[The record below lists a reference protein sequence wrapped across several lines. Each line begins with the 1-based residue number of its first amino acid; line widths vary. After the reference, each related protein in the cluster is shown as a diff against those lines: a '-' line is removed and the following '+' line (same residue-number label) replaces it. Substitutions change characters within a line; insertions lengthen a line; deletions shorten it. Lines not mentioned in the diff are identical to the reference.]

1 MCYDVMFL
9 GGNKLFG
16 FRALDSIGIFIWLS
30 DTRGGGSWACALV
43 PQPPSAKPTNHNH
56 LKKPAAYILQGT
68 EPSTQR
74 IAHLST
80 SATTSNN
87 PILSRNNMREERRRS
102 HCSAY
107 YIALLACLI
116 SASVSGFTTI
126 HPKISSS
133 SKHNTILHSQST
145 DEAGS
150 FDPTSGYVTEADI
163 AAKANDLLAESK
175 NVIDFPDEIA
185 SSFMQYALSIILG
198 RALPDARDG
207 MKPVHRRILY
217 AMNGLGLSPSS
228 SHRKC
233 ARVVGEVLGKYHPHG
248 DNAVYDAL
256 VRLAQP
262 FSTNAPLIDGHGNF
276 GSIDADPAAAMRY
289 TECKLSK
296 IAAETLLDDINMDTV
311 EFLPNFDGN
320 EYEPSVLPAKVPL
333 LLLNGGAGIAVGM
346 ATNIPP
352 HNLEEL
358 LTACVAMTQSRNEG
372 GKEVTDNAL
381 MDMIPGPDFPTA
393 ATIIGKSGARK
404 LFTTGNGGIVMRAI
418 MHLEEVKGKKSK
430 RNAIIVDELPYQV
443 NKAALLE
450 RIATLV
456 NEKKL
461 DGIADL
467 RDESDRDGIR
477 VVIELKRDAVAAV
490 VQNNLFKKTPLQ
502 TTFSG
507 NFLALFGSGTVPQRF
522 TLREALDCFLDFRFQ
537 TIRNKCV
544 FQLDKVE
551 NRIHIVDGLL
561 IALDYTDEVIEIV
574 RGAPDQTSARAALMD
589 PENTK
594 FCLSS
599 AQTDAV
605 LKLQLGQLTRLNG
618 DKLTDERK
626 TLAES
631 QASLRDLLT
640 SDKTVHDTMVE
651 EFEAIKKKFGT
662 PRKSKILPEEGEK
675 QDIDLVQNE
684 RSVIVVT
691 RGGYIKRMPLK
702 TFESQHRGTRGKK
715 GTSSANSDDS
725 EVSHCFT
732 CNDHDTILMTTQSG
746 IAYGLRAYQVPEGGR
761 TAKGAPI
768 PSVLPVKA
776 DDVVTSVLPVSKFS
790 EDEFIVL
797 TTELG
802 WIKKTPLAAFEK
814 LTSRGL
820 IIASLADGDR
830 LNWCERCTDADDIL
844 VSSTRGQSTRFH
856 AKNMRPTSR
865 TSRGVKSMTLKK
877 GDTIA
882 DMNVL
887 SEDNKYLLCMTTEGY
902 GKRIKTEEFRTTK
915 RGGSGVIAIKF
926 KAGRV
931 DDRLST
937 MRVVN
942 EEDEILLITSQGVMV
957 RQQVK
962 DIPVQGRAAT
972 GVVVQKV
979 RKGDSISTV
988 SIVPQRNMVAEE
1000 LE

>member
-1 MCYDVMFL
+1 
-9 GGNKLFG
+9 
-16 FRALDSIGIFIWLS
+16 
-30 DTRGGGSWACALV
+30 
-43 PQPPSAKPTNHNH
+43 
-56 LKKPAAYILQGT
+56 
-68 EPSTQR
+68 
-74 IAHLST
+74 
-80 SATTSNN
+80 
-87 PILSRNNMREERRRS
+87 
-102 HCSAY
+102 
-107 YIALLACLI
+107 
-116 SASVSGFTTI
+116 
-126 HPKISSS
+126 
-133 SKHNTILHSQST
+133 
-145 DEAGS
+145 
-150 FDPTSGYVTEADI
+150 
-163 AAKANDLLAESK
+163 
-175 NVIDFPDEIA
+175 
-185 SSFMQYALSIILG
+185 
-198 RALPDARDG
+198 
-207 MKPVHRRILY
+207 
-217 AMNGLGLSPSS
+217 
-228 SHRKC
+228 
-233 ARVVGEVLGKYHPHG
+233 
-248 DNAVYDAL
+248 
-256 VRLAQP
+256 
-262 FSTNAPLIDGHGNF
+262 
-276 GSIDADPAAAMRY
+276 
-289 TECKLSK
+289 
-296 IAAETLLDDINMDTV
+296 
-311 EFLPNFDGN
+311 
-320 EYEPSVLPAKVPL
+320 
-333 LLLNGGAGIAVGM
+333 
-346 ATNIPP
+346 
-352 HNLEEL
+352 
-358 LTACVAMTQSRNEG
+358 MT
-372 GKEVTDNAL
+372 
-381 MDMIPGPDFPTA
+381 MIPGPDFPTA

-404 LFTTGNGGIVMRAI
+404 LFTTGNGGIVMRAV
-418 MHLEEVKGKKSK
+418 MHLEQVNKGKKSK
-430 RNAIIVDELPYQV
+430 RNAIIVTELPYQV
-443 NKAALLE
+443 NKASLIE

-574 RGAPDQTSARAALMD
+574 RGAPDQASARAALMD
-589 PENTK
+589 PENAK

-631 QASLRDLLT
+631 QASLRNLLT
-640 SDKTVHDTMVE
+640 SDIAVHDAMVE

-675 QDIDLVQNE
+675 EEIDLVQNE

-702 TFESQHRGTRGKK
+702 TFESQNRGTRGKK
-715 GTSSANSDDS
+715 GTSSGAMSDDS
-725 EVSHCFT
+725 EVAHCFT

-746 IAYGLRAYQVPEGGR
+746 IAFGLRGYQVPEGGR

-776 DDVVTSVLPVSKFS
+776 DDIVTSVLPVSKFAK
-790 EDEFIVL
+790 DEFIVL
-797 TTELG
+797 ATEFG

-820 IIASLADGDR
+820 IIASLASGDR

-856 AKNMRPTSR
+856 AKDLRPTSR

-887 SEDNKYLLCMTTEGY
+887 SEDDKYLLCMTTEGY
-902 GKRIKTEEFRTTK
+902 GKRVKTEEFRTTQ

-931 DDRLST
+931 DDRVST

-979 RKGDSISTV
+979 DVRNGDSISTV
-988 SIVPQRNMVAEE
+988 SIVPQRDIVADE

>member
-1 MCYDVMFL
+1 M
-9 GGNKLFG
+9 
-16 FRALDSIGIFIWLS
+16 
-30 DTRGGGSWACALV
+30 T
-43 PQPPSAKPTNHNH
+43 
-56 LKKPAAYILQGT
+56 
-68 EPSTQR
+68 
-74 IAHLST
+74 
-80 SATTSNN
+80 
-87 PILSRNNMREERRRS
+87 ERRPRS
-102 HCSAY
+102 SAASVAS
-107 YIALLACLI
+107 IALSAWCLI
-116 SASVSGFTTI
+116 SSNVIVVSGFITTI
-126 HPKISSS
+126 PTKTSLPSH
-133 SKHNTILHSQST
+133 HILHVQFT
-145 DEAGS
+145 DEASS
-150 FDPTSGYVTEADI
+150 FDPNSGYVTEADI
-163 AAKANDLLAESK
+163 ASRANDLLSESK
-175 NVIDFPDEIA
+175 DIVELPDEVA

-217 AMNGLGLSPSS
+217 AMNGLGLNPSS
-228 SHRKC
+228 SYRKC

-262 FSTNAPLIDGHGNF
+262 FSTNSPLIDGHGNF

-289 TECKLSK
+289 TECRLTK
-296 IAAETLLDDINMDTV
+296 IAAETLLDEINLDTV
-311 EFLPNFDGN
+311 EFLPNFDGS
-320 EYEPSVLPAKVPL
+320 EFEPSVLPAKVPI

-358 LTACVAMTQSRNEG
+358 MNACMAMAKSRNG
-372 GKEVTDNAL
+372 GEKEFTDNDL
-381 MDMIPGPDFPTA
+381 MSLIPGPDFPTGA
-393 ATIIGKSGARK
+393 AIIGKSGARK
-404 LFTTGNGGIVMRAI
+404 LYTTGNGGVIMRAV
-418 MHLEEVKGKKSK
+418 MHVEEVVGKKSK
-430 RNAIIVDELPYQV
+430 RNAIIVTELPYQV
-443 NKAALLE
+443 NKAALME

-461 DGIADL
+461 DGVADL

-522 TLREALDCFLDFRFQ
+522 TLREALNCFLDFRFH
-537 TIRNKCV
+537 TIRNKCI

-551 NRIHIVDGLL
+551 NRIHIVEGLL
-561 IALDYTDEVIEIV
+561 TALEHTDFIIELV
-574 RGAPDQTSARAALMD
+574 RNSPDQASARAALMD
-589 PENTK
+589 PENSN
-594 FCLSS
+594 FSLSS
-599 AQTDAV
+599 AQADAV

-618 DKLTDERK
+618 DKLSDERK

-631 QASLRDLLT
+631 QSSLRILLNN
-640 SDKTVHDTMVE
+640 DAAVNNAMIE
-651 EFEAIKKKFGT
+651 EFESIKQKFGT

-675 QDIDLVQNE
+675 EEIDLVQNE

-702 TFESQHRGTRGKK
+702 TFESQNRGTRGKK
-715 GTSSANSDDS
+715 GTSTAMSDDN
-725 EVSHCFT
+725 EVAHCFT

-776 DDVVTSVLPVSKFS
+776 DDIITSVLPVSKFS
-790 EDEFIVL
+790 KDEFIVL
-797 TTELG
+797 ATEFG
-802 WIKKTPLAAFEK
+802 WIKKTPLAAFEN

-820 IIASLADGDR
+820 IIASLAAGDR
-830 LNWCERCTDADDIL
+830 LNWCEKCSDADDIL
-844 VSSTRGQSTRFH
+844 VSSTRGQATRFH
-856 AKNMRPTSR
+856 AKDMRPTSR
-865 TSRGVKSMTLKK
+865 TSRGVTSMTLKK
-877 GDTIA
+877 GDSIA

-887 SEDNKYLLCMTTEGY
+887 SEKDEYLLFMTTEGY
-902 GKRIKTEEFRTTK
+902 GKRVKTEEFRTTK

-931 DDRLST
+931 DDRVST

-942 EEDEILLITSQGVMV
+942 EDDEILLITSQGVMV
-957 RQQVK
+957 RQNVK

-979 RKGDSISTV
+979 DVRNGDSISAV
-988 SIVPQRNMVAEE
+988 SIVPKKDIVAEE
-1000 LE
+1000 IE

>member
-1 MCYDVMFL
+1 M
-9 GGNKLFG
+9 NKE
-16 FRALDSIGIFIWLS
+16 RSNSHSSVFI
-30 DTRGGGSWACALV
+30 
-43 PQPPSAKPTNHNH
+43 
-56 LKKPAAYILQGT
+56 
-68 EPSTQR
+68 
-74 IAHLST
+74 T
-80 SATTSNN
+80 S
-87 PILSRNNMREERRRS
+87 
-102 HCSAY
+102 
-107 YIALLACLI
+107 IALLACLI
-116 SASVSGFTTI
+116 SVVSGFTTI
-126 HPKISSS
+126 HPIISSS
-133 SKHNTILHSQST
+133 LQSHHIIVPLHSQAT

-150 FDPTSGYVTEADI
+150 FDPNSGYITEADI
-163 AAKANDLLAESK
+163 ALKANDLLSESE
-175 NVIDFPDEIA
+175 NVIDLPDEIA

-217 AMNGLGLSPSS
+217 AMNGLGLTPSS
-228 SHRKC
+228 SYRKC

-358 LTACVAMTQSRNEG
+358 MNACMAITKSRNEG
-372 GKEVTDNAL
+372 EEEITDNAL
-381 MDMIPGPDFPTA
+381 MTMIPGPDFPTA

-404 LFTTGNGGIVMRAI
+404 LFTTGNGGIVMRAV
-418 MHLEEVKGKKSK
+418 MHLEQVNKGKKSK
-430 RNAIIVDELPYQV
+430 RNAIIATELPYQV
-443 NKAALLE
+443 NKASLIE

-574 RGAPDQTSARAALMD
+574 RGAPDQASARAALMD
-589 PENTK
+589 PENAK

-631 QASLRDLLT
+631 QASLRNLLT
-640 SDKTVHDTMVE
+640 SDIAVHDAMVE

-675 QDIDLVQNE
+675 EEIDLVQNE

-702 TFESQHRGTRGKK
+702 TFESQNRGTRGKK
-715 GTSSANSDDS
+715 GTSSGAMSDDS
-725 EVSHCFT
+725 EVAHCFT

-746 IAYGLRAYQVPEGGR
+746 IAFGLRGYQVPEGGR

-776 DDVVTSVLPVSKFS
+776 DDIVTSVLPVSKFAK
-790 EDEFIVL
+790 DEFIVL
-797 TTELG
+797 ATEFG

-820 IIASLADGDR
+820 IIASLASGDR

-856 AKNMRPTSR
+856 AKDLRPTSR

-887 SEDNKYLLCMTTEGY
+887 SEDDKYLLCMTTEGY
-902 GKRIKTEEFRTTK
+902 GKRVKTEEFRTTQ

-931 DDRLST
+931 DDRVST

-979 RKGDSISTV
+979 DVRNGDSISTV
-988 SIVPQRNMVAEE
+988 SIVPQRDIVADE

>member
-1 MCYDVMFL
+1 M
-9 GGNKLFG
+9 
-16 FRALDSIGIFIWLS
+16 
-30 DTRGGGSWACALV
+30 GS
-43 PQPPSAKPTNHNH
+43 
-56 LKKPAAYILQGT
+56 
-68 EPSTQR
+68 
-74 IAHLST
+74 
-80 SATTSNN
+80 SN
-87 PILSRNNMREERRRS
+87 
-102 HCSAY
+102 
-107 YIALLACLI
+107 LI
-116 SASVSGFTTI
+116 VSGFTTI
-126 HPKISSS
+126 HTKTSSS
-133 SKHNTILHSQST
+133 SSQQLHNILNAQST

-150 FDPTSGYVTEADI
+150 FDPNAAYVTEAEI
-163 AAKANDLLAESK
+163 ASQANDLLSES
-175 NVIDFPDEIA
+175 NTCVDLPDEL
-185 SSFMQYALSIILG
+185 SQSFMQYALSIILG

-207 MKPVHRRILY
+207 MKPVHRRILF
-217 AMNGLGLSPSS
+217 AMNGLGLNPNSS
-228 SHRKC
+228 YRKC

-262 FSTNAPLIDGHGNF
+262 FSSNSPLIDGHGNF

-289 TECKLSK
+289 TECRLTR
-296 IAAETLLDDINMDTV
+296 IAAETLLDDINLDTV
-311 EFLPNFDGN
+311 EFLPNFDGS

-352 HNLEEL
+352 HNLMEL
-358 LTACVAMTQSRNEG
+358 MDACMAMTKSRNEG
-372 GKEVTDNAL
+372 EKEVTDTAL
-381 MDMIPGPDFPTA
+381 MKMIPGPDFPTG
-393 ATIIGKSGARK
+393 ATIIGKSGAKK
-404 LFTTGNGGIVMRAI
+404 LFTTGNGGVVMRAV
-418 MHLEEVKGKKSK
+418 MHLEQVAGKKSK
-430 RNAIIVDELPYQV
+430 RNAIIVTELPYQV

-461 DGIADL
+461 DGVADL

-551 NRIHIVDGLL
+551 NRIHIVEGLL
-561 IALDYTDEVIEIV
+561 IALEFTDEVIEIV
-574 RGAPDQTSARAALMD
+574 RSSPDQASARETLMNQ
-589 PENTK
+589 ENTK
-594 FCLSS
+594 FSLSS
-599 AQTDAV
+599 AQADAV

-618 DKLTDERK
+618 DKLADERK
-626 TLAES
+626 TLADS
-631 QASLRDLLT
+631 QASLRNLLT
-640 SDKTVHDTMVE
+640 NDAAVNDAMVE
-651 EFEAIKKKFGT
+651 EFEAIKEKFGT
-662 PRKSKILPEEGEK
+662 PRKTKILPEEGEK
-675 QDIDLVQNE
+675 EEIDLVQNE

-702 TFESQHRGTRGKK
+702 TFESQNRGTRGKK
-715 GTSSANSDDS
+715 GTSSTMSDEN
-725 EVSHCFT
+725 EVAHCFT
-732 CNDHDTILMTTQSG
+732 CNDHDTILMTTQGG

-776 DDVVTSVLPVSKFS
+776 DDIITSVLPVTKFS
-790 EDEFIVL
+790 KDEFIVL
-797 TTELG
+797 ATEFG
-802 WIKKTPLAAFEK
+802 WIKKTPLAAFEN

-820 IIASLADGDR
+820 IIASLAAGDR

-844 VSSTRGQSTRFH
+844 VSSTRGQATRFH
-856 AKNMRPTSR
+856 AKDMRPTSR
-865 TSRGVKSMTLKK
+865 TSRGVKAMTLKNA
-877 GDTIA
+877 DTIA

-887 SEDNKYLLCMTTEGY
+887 SEKDKYLLCMTTEGY
-902 GKRIKTEEFRTTK
+902 GKRVKTEEFRTTK

-942 EEDEILLITSQGVMV
+942 EEDEILLITSQGVIV
-957 RQQVK
+957 RQKVK
-962 DIPVQGRAAT
+962 DIPVQGRSAT

-979 RKGDSISTV
+979 DVRNGDNISTV
-988 SIVPQRNMVAEE
+988 SIVPRKDIVDQEIE
-1000 LE
+1000 

>member
-1 MCYDVMFL
+1 MMFL
-9 GGNKLFG
+9 FVCCL
-16 FRALDSIGIFIWLS
+16 LV
-30 DTRGGGSWACALV
+30 GS
-43 PQPPSAKPTNHNH
+43 
-56 LKKPAAYILQGT
+56 
-68 EPSTQR
+68 
-74 IAHLST
+74 
-80 SATTSNN
+80 SN
-87 PILSRNNMREERRRS
+87 
-102 HCSAY
+102 
-107 YIALLACLI
+107 LI
-116 SASVSGFTTI
+116 VSGFTTI
-126 HPKISSS
+126 HAKTSSS
-133 SKHNTILHSQST
+133 SQQLHILNAQST

-150 FDPTSGYVTEADI
+150 FDPNAAYVTEAEI
-163 AAKANDLLAESK
+163 ASQANDLLSES
-175 NVIDFPDEIA
+175 NTCVDLPDEL
-185 SSFMQYALSIILG
+185 SQSFMQYALSIILG

-207 MKPVHRRILY
+207 MKPVHRRILF
-217 AMNGLGLSPSS
+217 AMNGLGLNPNSS
-228 SHRKC
+228 YRKC

-262 FSTNAPLIDGHGNF
+262 FSSNSPLIDGHGNF

-289 TECKLSK
+289 TECRLTR
-296 IAAETLLDDINMDTV
+296 IAAETLLDDINLDTV
-311 EFLPNFDGN
+311 EFLPNFDGS

-352 HNLEEL
+352 HNLMEL
-358 LTACVAMTQSRNEG
+358 MDACMAMTKSRNEG
-372 GKEVTDNAL
+372 EKEVTDTAL
-381 MDMIPGPDFPTA
+381 MKMIPGPDFPTG
-393 ATIIGKSGARK
+393 ATIIGKSGAKK
-404 LFTTGNGGIVMRAI
+404 LFTTGNGGVVMRAV
-418 MHLEEVKGKKSK
+418 MHLEQVAGKKSK
-430 RNAIIVDELPYQV
+430 RNAIIVTELPYQV

-461 DGIADL
+461 DGVADL

-544 FQLDKVE
+544 FQLDRVE
-551 NRIHIVDGLL
+551 NRIHIVEGLL
-561 IALDYTDEVIEIV
+561 IALEFTDEVIEIV
-574 RGAPDQTSARAALMD
+574 RSSPDQASARETLMNQ
-589 PENTK
+589 ENTR
-594 FCLSS
+594 FSLSS
-599 AQTDAV
+599 AQADAV

-618 DKLTDERK
+618 DKLADERK
-626 TLAES
+626 TLAGS
-631 QASLRDLLT
+631 QASLRNLLT
-640 SDKTVHDTMVE
+640 NDAAVNDAMVE
-651 EFEAIKKKFGT
+651 EFEAIKEKFGT
-662 PRKSKILPEEGEK
+662 PRKTKILPEEGEK
-675 QDIDLVQNE
+675 EEIDLVQNE

-702 TFESQHRGTRGKK
+702 TFESQNRGTRGKK
-715 GTSSANSDDS
+715 GTSNTMSDEN
-725 EVSHCFT
+725 EVAHCFT
-732 CNDHDTILMTTQSG
+732 CNDHDTILMTTQGG

-776 DDVVTSVLPVSKFS
+776 DDIITSVLPVSKFS
-790 EDEFIVL
+790 KDEFIVL
-797 TTELG
+797 ATEFG
-802 WIKKTPLAAFEK
+802 WIKKTPLAAFEN

-820 IIASLADGDR
+820 IIASLAAGDR

-844 VSSTRGQSTRFH
+844 VSSTRGQATRFH
-856 AKNMRPTSR
+856 AKDMRPTSR
-865 TSRGVKSMTLKK
+865 TSRGVKAMTLKNA
-877 GDTIA
+877 DTIA

-887 SEDNKYLLCMTTEGY
+887 SEKDKYLLCMTTEGY
-902 GKRIKTEEFRTTK
+902 GKRVKTEEFRTTK

-942 EEDEILLITSQGVMV
+942 EEDEILLITSQGVIV
-957 RQQVK
+957 RQKVK
-962 DIPVQGRAAT
+962 DIPVQGRSAT

-979 RKGDSISTV
+979 DVRNGDNISTV
-988 SIVPQRNMVAEE
+988 SIVPRKDIVDQEIE
-1000 LE
+1000 

>member
-1 MCYDVMFL
+1 V
-9 GGNKLFG
+9 
-16 FRALDSIGIFIWLS
+16 
-30 DTRGGGSWACALV
+30 
-43 PQPPSAKPTNHNH
+43 
-56 LKKPAAYILQGT
+56 
-68 EPSTQR
+68 
-74 IAHLST
+74 
-80 SATTSNN
+80 
-87 PILSRNNMREERRRS
+87 
-102 HCSAY
+102 
-107 YIALLACLI
+107 
-116 SASVSGFTTI
+116 VSGFTTI
-126 HPKISSS
+126 HPIISSS
-133 SKHNTILHSQST
+133 LQSHHIIVPLHSQAT

-150 FDPTSGYVTEADI
+150 FDPNSGYITEADI
-163 AAKANDLLAESK
+163 ALKANDLLSESE
-175 NVIDFPDEIA
+175 NVIDLPDEIA

-217 AMNGLGLSPSS
+217 AMNGLGLTPSS
-228 SHRKC
+228 SYRKC

-358 LTACVAMTQSRNEG
+358 MNACMAITKSRNEG
-372 GKEVTDNAL
+372 EEEITDNAL
-381 MDMIPGPDFPTA
+381 MTMIPGPDFPTA

-404 LFTTGNGGIVMRAI
+404 LFTTGNGGIVMRAV
-418 MHLEEVKGKKSK
+418 MHLEQVNKGKKSK
-430 RNAIIVDELPYQV
+430 RNAIIVTELPYQV
-443 NKAALLE
+443 NKASLIE

-574 RGAPDQTSARAALMD
+574 RGAPDQASARAALMD
-589 PENTK
+589 PENAK

-631 QASLRDLLT
+631 QASLRNLLT
-640 SDKTVHDTMVE
+640 SDIAVHDAMVE

-675 QDIDLVQNE
+675 EEIDLVQNE

-702 TFESQHRGTRGKK
+702 TFESQNRGTRGKK
-715 GTSSANSDDS
+715 GTSSGAMSDDS
-725 EVSHCFT
+725 EVAHCFT

-746 IAYGLRAYQVPEGGR
+746 IAFGLRGYQVPEGGR

-776 DDVVTSVLPVSKFS
+776 DDIVTSVLPVSKFAK
-790 EDEFIVL
+790 DEFIVL
-797 TTELG
+797 ATEFG

-820 IIASLADGDR
+820 IIASLASGDR

-856 AKNMRPTSR
+856 AKDLRPTSR

-887 SEDNKYLLCMTTEGY
+887 SEDDKYLLCMTTEGY
-902 GKRIKTEEFRTTK
+902 GKRVKTEEFRTTQ

-931 DDRLST
+931 DDRVST

-979 RKGDSISTV
+979 DVRNGDSISTV
-988 SIVPQRNMVAEE
+988 SIVPQRDIVADE

>member
-1 MCYDVMFL
+1 M
-9 GGNKLFG
+9 
-16 FRALDSIGIFIWLS
+16 
-30 DTRGGGSWACALV
+30 T
-43 PQPPSAKPTNHNH
+43 
-56 LKKPAAYILQGT
+56 
-68 EPSTQR
+68 
-74 IAHLST
+74 
-80 SATTSNN
+80 
-87 PILSRNNMREERRRS
+87 ERRPRS
-102 HCSAY
+102 SAASVAS
-107 YIALLACLI
+107 IALSAWCLI
-116 SASVSGFTTI
+116 SSNVIVVSGFITTI
-126 HPKISSS
+126 PTKTSLPSH
-133 SKHNTILHSQST
+133 HILHVQFT
-145 DEAGS
+145 DEASS
-150 FDPTSGYVTEADI
+150 FDPNSGYVTEADI
-163 AAKANDLLAESK
+163 ASRANDLLSESK
-175 NVIDFPDEIA
+175 DIVELPDEVA

-217 AMNGLGLSPSS
+217 AMNGLGLNPSS
-228 SHRKC
+228 SYRKC

-262 FSTNAPLIDGHGNF
+262 FSTNSPLIDGHGNF

-289 TECKLSK
+289 TECRLTK
-296 IAAETLLDDINMDTV
+296 IAAETLLDEINLDTV
-311 EFLPNFDGN
+311 EFLPNFDGS
-320 EYEPSVLPAKVPL
+320 EFEPSVLPAKVPI

-358 LTACVAMTQSRNEG
+358 MNACMAMAKSRNGRE
-372 GKEVTDNAL
+372 KEFTDNDL
-381 MDMIPGPDFPTA
+381 MSLIPGPDFPTGA
-393 ATIIGKSGARK
+393 AIIGKSGARK
-404 LFTTGNGGIVMRAI
+404 LYTTGNGGVIMRAV
-418 MHLEEVKGKKSK
+418 MHVEEVVGKKSK
-430 RNAIIVDELPYQV
+430 RNAIIVTELPYQV
-443 NKAALLE
+443 NKAALME

-461 DGIADL
+461 DGVADL

-522 TLREALDCFLDFRFQ
+522 TLREALNCFLDFRFH
-537 TIRNKCV
+537 TIRNKCI

-551 NRIHIVDGLL
+551 NRIHIVEGLL
-561 IALDYTDEVIEIV
+561 TALEHTDFIIELV
-574 RGAPDQTSARAALMD
+574 RNSPDQASARAALMD
-589 PENTK
+589 PENSN
-594 FCLSS
+594 FSLSS
-599 AQTDAV
+599 AQADAV

-618 DKLTDERK
+618 DKLSDERK

-631 QASLRDLLT
+631 QSSLRILLNN
-640 SDKTVHDTMVE
+640 DAAVNNAMIE
-651 EFEAIKKKFGT
+651 EFESIKQKFGT

-675 QDIDLVQNE
+675 EEIDLVQNE

-702 TFESQHRGTRGKK
+702 TFESQNRGTRGKK
-715 GTSSANSDDS
+715 GTSTAMSDDN
-725 EVSHCFT
+725 EVAHCFT

-776 DDVVTSVLPVSKFS
+776 DDIITSVLPVSKFS
-790 EDEFIVL
+790 KDEFIVL
-797 TTELG
+797 ATEFG
-802 WIKKTPLAAFEK
+802 WIKKTPLAAFEN

-820 IIASLADGDR
+820 IIASLAAGDR
-830 LNWCERCTDADDIL
+830 LNWCEKCSDADDIL
-844 VSSTRGQSTRFH
+844 VSSTRGQATRFH
-856 AKNMRPTSR
+856 AKDMRPTSR
-865 TSRGVKSMTLKK
+865 TSRGVTSMTLKK
-877 GDTIA
+877 GDSIA

-887 SEDNKYLLCMTTEGY
+887 SEKDEYLLFMTTEGY
-902 GKRIKTEEFRTTK
+902 GKRVKTEEFRTTK

-931 DDRLST
+931 DDRVST

-942 EEDEILLITSQGVMV
+942 EDDEILLITSQGVMV
-957 RQQVK
+957 RQNVK

-979 RKGDSISTV
+979 DVRNGDSISAV
-988 SIVPQRNMVAEE
+988 SIVPKKDIVAEE
-1000 LE
+1000 IE

>member
-1 MCYDVMFL
+1 M
-9 GGNKLFG
+9 NKE
-16 FRALDSIGIFIWLS
+16 RSNS
-30 DTRGGGSWACALV
+30 HSSV
-43 PQPPSAKPTNHNH
+43 
-56 LKKPAAYILQGT
+56 YI
-68 EPSTQR
+68 
-74 IAHLST
+74 T
-80 SATTSNN
+80 S
-87 PILSRNNMREERRRS
+87 
-102 HCSAY
+102 
-107 YIALLACLI
+107 IALLACLI
-116 SASVSGFTTI
+116 SAVSGFTTI
-126 HPKISSS
+126 HPIISSS
-133 SKHNTILHSQST
+133 LQSHHIIVPLHSQAT

-150 FDPTSGYVTEADI
+150 FDPNSGYITEADI
-163 AAKANDLLAESK
+163 ALKANDLLSESE
-175 NVIDFPDEIA
+175 NVIDLPDEIA

-217 AMNGLGLSPSS
+217 AMNGLGLTPSS
-228 SHRKC
+228 SYRKC

-358 LTACVAMTQSRNEG
+358 MNACMAITKSRNEG
-372 GKEVTDNAL
+372 EEEITDNAL
-381 MDMIPGPDFPTA
+381 MTMIPGPDFPTA

-404 LFTTGNGGIVMRAI
+404 LFTTGNGGIVMRAV
-418 MHLEEVKGKKSK
+418 MHLEQVNKGKKSK
-430 RNAIIVDELPYQV
+430 RNAIIVTELPYQV
-443 NKAALLE
+443 NKASLIE

-574 RGAPDQTSARAALMD
+574 RGAPDQASARAALMD
-589 PENTK
+589 PENAK

-631 QASLRDLLT
+631 QASLRNLLT
-640 SDKTVHDTMVE
+640 SDIAVHDAMVE

-675 QDIDLVQNE
+675 EEIDLVQNE

-691 RGGYIKRMPLK
+691 RGGYIKRMSLK
-702 TFESQHRGTRGKK
+702 TFESQNRGTRGKK
-715 GTSSANSDDS
+715 GTSSGAMSDDS
-725 EVSHCFT
+725 EVAHCFT

-746 IAYGLRAYQVPEGGR
+746 IAFGLRGYQVPEGGR

-776 DDVVTSVLPVSKFS
+776 DDIVTSVLPVSKFAK
-790 EDEFIVL
+790 DEFIVL
-797 TTELG
+797 ATEFG

-820 IIASLADGDR
+820 IIASLASGDR

-856 AKNMRPTSR
+856 AKDLRPTSR

-887 SEDNKYLLCMTTEGY
+887 SEDDKYLLCMTTEGY
-902 GKRIKTEEFRTTK
+902 GKRVKTEEFRTTQ

-931 DDRLST
+931 DDRVST

-979 RKGDSISTV
+979 DVRNGDTISTV
-988 SIVPQRNMVAEE
+988 SIVPQRDIVADE

>member
-1 MCYDVMFL
+1 M
-9 GGNKLFG
+9 NKE
-16 FRALDSIGIFIWLS
+16 RK
-30 DTRGGGSWACALV
+30 GSH
-43 PQPPSAKPTNHNH
+43 S
-56 LKKPAAYILQGT
+56 
-68 EPSTQR
+68 
-74 IAHLST
+74 
-80 SATTSNN
+80 
-87 PILSRNNMREERRRS
+87 
-102 HCSAY
+102 SAY
-107 YIALLACLI
+107 VASIALLACLI
-116 SASVSGFTTI
+116 SVVSGFTTI
-126 HPKISSS
+126 HPKTITSSS
-133 SKHNTILHSQST
+133 SPSHRILHSQAT

-150 FDPTSGYVTEADI
+150 FDPNSGYITEADI
-163 AAKANDLLAESK
+163 ALKANELLSESE
-175 NVIDFPDEIA
+175 NVIDLPDEIA

-217 AMNGLGLSPSS
+217 AMNGLGLNPSS
-228 SHRKC
+228 SYRKC

-320 EYEPSVLPAKVPL
+320 EYEPSVLPAKVPV

-358 LTACVAMTQSRNEG
+358 MNACMAMTKSRNEG
-372 GKEVTDNAL
+372 EKEVTDNAL
-381 MDMIPGPDFPTA
+381 MNMIPGPDFPTA

-404 LFTTGNGGIVMRAI
+404 LFTTGNGGIVMRAV
-418 MHLEEVKGKKSK
+418 MHLEQVNKGKKSI
-430 RNAIIVDELPYQV
+430 RNAIIVTELPYQV
-443 NKAALLE
+443 NKASLME

-551 NRIHIVDGLL
+551 NRIHIVEGLL

-574 RGAPDQTSARAALMD
+574 RGAPDQASARAALMD

-631 QASLRDLLT
+631 QASLRNLLT
-640 SDKTVHDTMVE
+640 SDIAVHDTMVE
-651 EFEAIKKKFGT
+651 EFDAIKKKFGT
-662 PRKSKILPEEGEK
+662 PRKTKILPEEGEK
-675 QDIDLVQNE
+675 EEIDLVQNE

-702 TFESQHRGTRGKK
+702 TFESQNRGTRGKK
-715 GTSSANSDDS
+715 GTSSAMSDDS
-725 EVSHCFT
+725 EVAHCFT

-746 IAYGLRAYQVPEGGR
+746 IAYGLRGYQVPEGGR

-776 DDVVTSVLPVSKFS
+776 DDIVTSVLPVSKFS
-790 EDEFIVL
+790 KDEFIVL
-797 TTELG
+797 ATDFG

-820 IIASLADGDR
+820 IIASLAAGDR

-856 AKNMRPTSR
+856 AKDMRPTSR

-887 SEDNKYLLCMTTEGY
+887 SEDDKYLLCMTTQGY
-902 GKRIKTEEFRTTK
+902 GKRVKTEEFRTTK

-931 DDRLST
+931 DDRVST

-942 EEDEILLITSQGVMV
+942 EEDEILLITSRGVMV

-979 RKGDSISTV
+979 DVRNGDSISTV
-988 SIVPQRNMVAEE
+988 SIVPQRDIAAEE

>member
-1 MCYDVMFL
+1 
-9 GGNKLFG
+9 
-16 FRALDSIGIFIWLS
+16 
-30 DTRGGGSWACALV
+30 
-43 PQPPSAKPTNHNH
+43 
-56 LKKPAAYILQGT
+56 
-68 EPSTQR
+68 
-74 IAHLST
+74 
-80 SATTSNN
+80 
-87 PILSRNNMREERRRS
+87 
-102 HCSAY
+102 
-107 YIALLACLI
+107 
-116 SASVSGFTTI
+116 
-126 HPKISSS
+126 
-133 SKHNTILHSQST
+133 
-145 DEAGS
+145 
-150 FDPTSGYVTEADI
+150 
-163 AAKANDLLAESK
+163 
-175 NVIDFPDEIA
+175 
-185 SSFMQYALSIILG
+185 MQYALSIILG

-217 AMNGLGLSPSS
+217 AMNGLGLNPSS
-228 SHRKC
+228 SYRKC

-256 VRLAQP
+256 VRLAQD

-296 IAAETLLDDINMDTV
+296 LAAETLLDDINMDTV

-358 LTACVAMTQSRNEG
+358 MTACMTMTKSRNEG
-372 GKEVTDNAL
+372 EEEVTDNAL
-381 MDMIPGPDFPTA
+381 MRMIPGPDFPTA

-404 LFTTGNGGIVMRAI
+404 LFTTGNGGIVMRAV
-418 MHLEEVKGKKSK
+418 MHLEQVMGKKSK
-430 RNAIIVDELPYQV
+430 RNAIIVTELPYQV
-443 NKAALLE
+443 NKAALME

-507 NFLALFGSGTVPQRF
+507 NFLALFGS
-522 TLREALDCFLDFRFQ
+522 
-537 TIRNKCV
+537 
-544 FQLDKVE
+544 
-551 NRIHIVDGLL
+551 
-561 IALDYTDEVIEIV
+561 DEVIEIV
-574 RGAPDQTSARAALMD
+574 RGAPDQASARAALMD
-589 PENTK
+589 PENTR

-651 EFEAIKKKFGT
+651 EFEAIKKKFGV
-662 PRKSKILPEEGEK
+662 PRRSKILPDEGEK
-675 QDIDLVQNE
+675 EEIDLVQNE

-702 TFESQHRGTRGKK
+702 TFESQNRGTRGKK
-715 GTSSANSDDS
+715 GTSSATDDN
-725 EVSHCFT
+725 EVAHCFT

-746 IAYGLRAYQVPEGGR
+746 IAYGLRGYQVPEGGR

-776 DDVVTSVLPVSKFS
+776 DDVVTSVLPVSQFS
-790 EDEFIVL
+790 SDEFIVL
-797 TTELG
+797 ATEFG

-820 IIASLADGDR
+820 IIATLADGDR

-856 AKNMRPTSR
+856 AKDMRPTSR
-865 TSRGVKSMTLKK
+865 TSRGVKLWQR
-877 GDTIA
+877 
-882 DMNVL
+882 V
-887 SEDNKYLLCMTTEGY
+887 
-902 GKRIKTEEFRTTK
+902 KTEEFRTTK
-915 RGGSGVIAIKF
+915 R
-926 KAGRV
+926 
-931 DDRLST
+931 
-937 MRVVN
+937 VV
-942 EEDEILLITSQGVMV
+942 LVMV

-972 GVVVQKV
+972 V
-979 RKGDSISTV
+979 
-988 SIVPQRNMVAEE
+988 
-1000 LE
+1000 